1 MSCASA
7 ELPRKKFLRPP
18 RICSATSARSCA
30 TRPQPQADPPKARPA
45 KAAPWT
51 RTSLRGTES
60 DCTLVDPTRGRED
73 PTRGR
78 DDPTRGR
85 EDPTRGR
92 EGPASG
98 RRALLTRLV
107 SRCDGRG
114 AYDQCGGF
122 CDR

>member
-1 MSCASA
+1 CASA

-60 DCTLVDPTRGRED
+60 DCTLVDPTRGRE
-73 PTRGR
+73 
-78 DDPTRGR
+78 
-85 EDPTRGR
+85 
-92 EGPASG
+92 GPASG

-107 SRCDGRG
+107 SRCDGRV

>member
-1 MSCASA
+1 KLNELRKRGAPEEEVPPTTEDLLGDIREILRNQTAAAGGPAEGPAS
-7 ELPRKKFLRPP
+7 EGGPV
-18 RICSATSARSCA
+18 
-30 TRPQPQADPPKARPA
+30 D
-45 KAAPWT
+45 

-60 DCTLVDPTRGRED
+60 DCTLVDPTRD
-73 PTRGR
+73 
-78 DDPTRGR
+78 
-85 EDPTRGR
+85 R

-107 SRCDGRG
+107 SRCDGRV